1 MATPALRGVCR
12 ESRSNFK
19 GSIKTAF
26 FTRGLFLFILR
37 GSMNYFILYFFAG
50 ILEDFLFTLNLR
62 YVTEKRVVHAV
73 IASFF
78 VTVVGLLV
86 FYDILT
92 RLDEQRSI
100 VGIVMYAL
108 GIAVGTFLGMKFKPG
123 FKQ

>member
-1 MATPALRGVCR
+1 MQPFPKPLLWGIVQT
-12 ESRSNFK
+12 
-19 GSIKTAF
+19 
-26 FTRGLFLFILR
+26 
-37 GSMNYFILYFFAG
+37 MQYYFILYFLAG

-73 IASFF
+73 VASFF

>member
-1 MATPALRGVCR
+1 M
-12 ESRSNFK
+12 
-19 GSIKTAF
+19 
-26 FTRGLFLFILR
+26 FILR
-37 GSMNYFILYFFAG
+37 GSMSYFILYFFAG

-92 RLDEQRSI
+92 RLDEQRSM